1 MANPFLRMTGVL
13 VTAGLAGATLAPFS
27 MASAAQFTPAPSF
40 KIAYTYS
47 SQLVSRYTAGCSD
60 KLRSKGKSAAQAQQL
75 CQCSLKNMQAQH
87 SQGEAISILMRAQ
100 FSGSKDPRTGLPSAL
115 SKYFASCSA

>member
-13 VTAGLAGATLAPFS
+13 VTAGLAGAALAPFS
-27 MASAAQFTPAPSF
+27 MASAAQFKSAPSF

-47 SQLVSRYTAGCSD
+47 PQLVSRYTAGCTD
-60 KLRSKGKSAAQAQQL
+60 KLRAKGKSAVQAQQL
-75 CQCSLKNMQAQH
+75 CQCSLRNMQAKH
-87 SQGEAISILMRAQ
+87 TQGEAIGILMRAQ

>member
-40 KIAYTYS
+40 KVAYTYS
-47 SQLVSRYTAGCSD
+47 SQLTSRYTAGCSD

-75 CQCSLKNMQAQH
+75 CQCSLRNMQAQH
-87 SQGEAISILMRAQ
+87 SQGEAIGILMRAQ
-100 FSGSKDPRTGLPSAL
+100 FSGSKDPRTGLPSAP